1 MSRTKVIDVILRL
14 KDDMTKPLS
23 GASKRLQEHA
33 REYQRIGRD
42 IQRTGKKIYSAG
54 ATLTKTI
61 TAPAVALGAVAFK
74 EYGAYDKQMRL
85 VQQTMGATDEE
96 SKLLSES
103 IKESAQNSV
112 YGMQDAADA
121 ALNYARAGYDAK
133 QATDMISP
141 AFNLAAGTATDLSV
155 VTAGLSS
162 TMKAFKADTSEAAR
176 YTDVLAQAQA
186 QAATTVTDLFDS
198 TAKASSI
205 FKTAGWN
212 IQDLATAT
220 GVLGDAAISGSEG
233 GTALKTGIARLAS
246 PAKEG
251 MEWINKLGINII
263 KADGTF
269 KSFAKTQEILHNK
282 FASLTDE
289 QKIQAASAIFGKNQ
303 MAKWLKLIERSPAD
317 IQRMESALGGAAN
330 TAQGMSDALMKG
342 PGGSIE
348 KLKSNW
354 DIFKNT
360 LGETVAPVIT
370 PLIEKLTEMLQAF
383 SAMDEAQKQNIVKWV
398 AIAAAVGPVL
408 VVVGKLTIG
417 VGKLF
422 SVMGK
427 LGKAVKAGTG
437 IFKIFSGVSKG
448 AMLGSL
454 GAIGIAIGVV
464 IRNWDKITEKVG
476 NFYQRIKPSLDKV
489 MELFDAVFTTV
500 ADIIDAIAMPALDL
514 VLDGVEGIV
523 QSLGGVVDF
532 ITGVFSGDWKTAWD
546 GIVDICKGAVNTI
559 DGLLGGTLISG
570 LSNVLDLFGV
580 GISDQSAEKNQKLRK
595 YFYDNDLMNKGYE
608 LKSNFQGKVYIA
620 DKRGENIP
628 LPFEDELAHLASGTQ
643 NWRGGIV
650 QVNERGGEIIDLPVG
665 SRVYPHDESVK
676 MAYQDGYKASGD
688 NNVTITIPKL
698 ADKIIVREDAD
709 IDKIAKKL
717 AHRLEKVSQN
727 IGNSRIDYSFQS

>member
-74 EYGAYDKQMRL
+74 EYGEYDKQMRL

-133 QATDMISP
+133 QAADMISP

-162 TMKAFKADTSEAAR
+162 TMKAFEADTSEAAR

-198 TAKASSI
+198 TAKASSM
-205 FKTAGWN
+205 FKTAGWD
-212 IQDLATAT
+212 ISDLATAT
-220 GVLGDAAISGSEG
+220 GVLGDAYISGAEAG
-233 GTALKTGIARLAS
+233 NALKSGIASLVK
-246 PAKEG
+246 PET
-251 MEWINKLGINII
+251 INYMKKLGIEITN
-263 KADGTF
+263 ADGTF
-269 KSFAKTQEILHNK
+269 KTFAETQEILHDAFESMTPVMK
-282 FASLTDE
+282 TQTATS
-289 QKIQAASAIFGKNQ
+289 IFGKNQ
-303 MAKWLKLIERSPAD
+303 MAKWLKIIERSPQD
-317 IQRMESALGGAAN
+317 IQNMETALSGATD
-330 TAQGMSDALMKG
+330 TAQGMSDALMEG
-342 PGGSIE
+342 PGGAIE
-348 KLKSNW
+348 RLKSNW

-370 PLIEKLTEMLQAF
+370 PLIEKLTEMLQVF

-398 AIAAAVGPVL
+398 AIVAAVGPVL
-408 VVVGKLTIG
+408 MVVGKLIIG

-422 SVMGK
+422 TTMGN
-427 LGKAVKAGTG
+427 LGKAVETGTG

-476 NFYQRIKPSLDKV
+476 NFYQKVKPSLDKI
-489 MELFDAVFTTV
+489 MAAFDKVFGFV
-500 ADIIDAIAMPALDL
+500 ADVIDAIAMPALDSIL
-514 VLDGVEGIV
+514 GALDGLL
-523 QSLGGVVDF
+523 QSLGGVIDF
-532 ITGVFSGDWKTAWD
+532 LTGIFTADWEKAWD
-546 GIVDICKGAVNTI
+546 GLVDIVMGAVNSI
-559 DGLLGGTLISG
+559 DQALDGLFSKHM
-570 LSNVLDLFGV
+570 SNILDLFGV

-727 IGNSRIDYSFQS
+727 IGGSRIDYAFQS